1 MMQVIAAF
9 DCQLDLSSLLTHQGT
24 SQFNPHLHG
33 GTQEGKNSSCT
44 RESTRYKIGNYKQV
58 CTSEALPD

>member
-1 MMQVIAAF
+1 MMQVITAF

-33 GTQEGKNSSCT
+33 GAQ
-44 RESTRYKIGNYKQV
+44 
-58 CTSEALPD
+58 